1 MGQTREKLELHTI
14 IYSLDEFKED
24 ALFLDKVKRLEKEVR
39 NLNFLEVHPFNQLDV
54 LHPEDCLWITG
65 RKSYIQMA
73 KERNIAVLGYQG
85 TGMAEFLPVEYVVM
99 DVEGIDE
106 TYLRRVF
113 WRFHNIPWKILET
126 RRCLVREFTMEDLD
140 ALFELYAKPGMTDYV
155 EPLYSYEEEAAYEE
169 AYIKHRYR
177 YYGYGMW
184 LVFDKES
191 GKLIGRAGLED
202 RDYPEGT
209 AMELGYMIAPEYQRK
224 GYATEVCRAI
234 PDRDFGRKQNEYLQ
248 ELMEKAERRKEELEA
263 ESVNCLVDE
272 KNVPSVRLV
281 EKLGFIYKGKTDVT
295 GVILNRY
302 HIDFS

>member
-1 MGQTREKLELHTI
+1 MGQTREKTELHTI
-14 IYSLDEFKED
+14 IYALDEFRED
-24 ALFLDKVKRLEKEVR
+24 DSFLDKMKCLAKKVR
-39 NLNFLEVHPFNQLDV
+39 DLHFLEVHSFDELKV
-54 LHPEDCLWITG
+54 LHPEECLWITG
-65 RKSYIQMA
+65 RKAYLQLA
-73 KERNIAVLGYQG
+73 KERNIAVLGYLG
-85 TGMAEFLPVEYVVM
+85 AGMAEFLPVEYAVM
-99 DVEGIDE
+99 DAEGVDE

-113 WRFHNIPWKILET
+113 QRFHNIPWEILET
-126 RRCLVREFTMEDLD
+126 KRCLVREFAMEDLD

-155 EPLYSYEEEAAYEE
+155 EPLYSYEEEAAYQK
-169 AYIKHRYR
+169 AYIRHRYR

-209 AMELGYMIAPEYQRK
+209 AMELGYMIAPEYQGK

-234 PDRDFGRKQNEYLQ
+234 LIY
-248 ELMEKAERRKEELEA
+248 AKEELEA

-281 EKLGFIYKGKTDVT
+281 EKLGFTYEGKTDIT

-302 HIDFS
+302 NIDFSQ

>member
-1 MGQTREKLELHTI
+1 MGQTREKTELHTI
-14 IYSLDEFKED
+14 IYALDEFRED
-24 ALFLDKVKRLEKEVR
+24 DSFLDKMKCLAKKVR
-39 NLNFLEVHPFNQLDV
+39 DLHFLEVHSFDELKV
-54 LHPEDCLWITG
+54 LHPEECLWITG
-65 RKSYIQMA
+65 RKAYLQLA

-85 TGMAEFLPVEYVVM
+85 AGMAEFLPVEYAVM
-99 DVEGIDE
+99 DAEGVDE

-113 WRFHNIPWKILET
+113 QRFHNIPWEILET
-126 RRCLVREFTMEDLD
+126 KRCLVREFAMEDLD

-155 EPLYSYEEEAAYEE
+155 EPLFYYEEEATYEE
-169 AYIKHRYR
+169 AYIKHRYH
-177 YYGYGMW
+177 YFGYGMW

-234 PDRDFGRKQNEYLQ
+234 LIY
-248 ELMEKAERRKEELEA
+248 AKEELEA

-281 EKLGFIYKGKTDVT
+281 EKLGFTYEGKTDIT

-302 HIDFS
+302 NIDFFR

>member
-39 NLNFLEVHPFNQLDV
+39 NLNFLEVHSFNQLKV
-54 LHPEDCLWITG
+54 LHPEECLWITG
-65 RKSYIQMA
+65 RKAYLQLA

-99 DVEGIDE
+99 GVEGIDE

-126 RRCLVREFTMEDLD
+126 RRCLVREFAMEDLD
-140 ALFELYAKPGMTDYV
+140 ALFDLYAKPGMTDYV
-155 EPLYSYEEEAAYEE
+155 EPLYSYEEEAAYQE
-169 AYIKHRYR
+169 AYIRHRYR

-184 LVFDKES
+184 LVFDKQS
-191 GKLIGRAGLED
+191 GQLIGRAGLED

-209 AMELGYMIAPEYQRK
+209 AMELGYMIAPEYQGK

-234 PDRDFGRKQNEYLQ
+234 LTY
-248 ELMEKAERRKEELEA
+248 AKEELEA

-281 EKLGFIYKGKTDVT
+281 EKLGFTYKGKTDVT

-302 HIDFS
+302 NIDFS

>member
-39 NLNFLEVHPFNQLDV
+39 NLNFLEVPSFNQLEV
-54 LHPEDCLWITG
+54 LHPEECLWITG
-65 RKSYIQMA
+65 QKAYIQMA

-126 RRCLVREFTMEDLD
+126 GRCLVREFAMEDLD

-155 EPLYSYEEEAAYEE
+155 EPLYSYEEEAAYQE
-169 AYIKHRYR
+169 AYIRHRYR

-191 GKLIGRAGLED
+191 GQLIGRAGLED

-234 PDRDFGRKQNEYLQ
+234 LTY
-248 ELMEKAERRKEELEA
+248 AKEELEA

-281 EKLGFIYKGKTDVT
+281 EKLGFTYKGKTDVT

-302 HIDFS
+302 NIDFFR

>member
-1 MGQTREKLELHTI
+1 MWNGLERRMGQTREKIELHII
-14 IYSLDEFKED
+14 IYLLDEFKED

-39 NLNFLEVHPFNQLDV
+39 NLNFLEVHSFEQLDM
-54 LHPEDCLWITG
+54 LHSEECLWITG
-65 RKSYIQMA
+65 RKAYIQMA

-85 TGMAEFLPVEYVVM
+85 AGMAEFLPVEYVVM
-99 DVEGIDE
+99 DAAGIEE

-113 WRFHNIPWKILET
+113 WRFHDLPWEILET
-126 RRCLVREFTMEDLD
+126 KRCLVREFAMEDLD
-140 ALFELYAKPGMTDYV
+140 ALFALYAKPGMTDYV
-155 EPLYSYEEEAAYEE
+155 EPLYSYEEEAAYQK
-169 AYIKHRYR
+169 AYIRHRYR

-191 GKLIGRAGLED
+191 GQLIGRAGLED

-209 AMELGYMIAPEYQRK
+209 TMELGYMIAPEYQRK

-234 PDRDFGRKQNEYLQ
+234 LTY
-248 ELMEKAERRKEELEA
+248 AKEELEA
-263 ESVNCLVDE
+263 ESLNCLVDE

-281 EKLGFIYKGKTDVT
+281 EKLGFTYKGKTDVT

-302 HIDFS
+302 NIDFFR

>member
-1 MGQTREKLELHTI
+1 MEKQLKTI
-14 IYSLDEFKED
+14 LYKDEEFKKDRDFHAWTRTLSLACVGMDCAGMDCKNVDCVED
-24 ALFLDKVKRLEKEVR
+24 AIEFDT
-39 NLNFLEVHPFNQLDV
+39 
-54 LHPEDCLWITG
+54 CLWITSQ
-65 RKSYIQMA
+65 KKCIQMA
-73 KERNIAVLGYQG
+73 KDKHIAVLGYQG
-85 TGMAEFLPVEYVVM
+85 AEGMEFLPVEYVIQEF
-99 DVEGIDE
+99 EGIDE
-106 TYLRRVF
+106 KFLERVF
-113 WRFHNIPWKILET
+113 CRFHNLPWEILET
-126 RRCLVREFTMEDLD
+126 KRCLVREFAMEDLD

-169 AYIKHRYR
+169 AYIKHRYH
-177 YYGYGMW
+177 YFGYGMW

-234 PDRDFGRKQNEYLQ
+234 LTY
-248 ELMEKAERRKEELEA
+248 AKEELEA

-281 EKLGFIYKGKTDVT
+281 ERLGFTYKGKTDIT
-295 GVILNRY
+295 GVNLNRY
-302 HIDFS
+302 NIDFFR